1 MILLLVFIN
10 VFILECVAE
19 VSLSVENNTVIV
31 YPGNSATIKCNGS
44 NLLTNDIV
52 WQYSP
57 IGNQSI
63 NSVIF
68 INGRLINEFQTKYL
82 VKSYQSSPT
91 QVLTSLTIA
100 NVDATDAAFEY
111 QCVCNIYS
119 ACATGYKAKVDAYLN
134 VMPPTTTTTTTTTSN
149 FNLWLLFLLN
159 GLKFSN
165 SY

>member
-10 VFILECVAE
+10 IFIFECVAE
-19 VSLSVENNTVIV
+19 VSLSLENDTVVV

-100 NVDATDAAFEY
+100 NVDATDAAFQY

-119 ACATGYKAKVDAYLN
+119 ACATGFKAKVEAYLN
-134 VMPPTTTTTTTTTSN
+134 VLPPTTTTTTTTTSS
-149 FNLWLLFLLN
+149 FKF
-159 GLKFSN
+159 GL
-165 SY
+165 